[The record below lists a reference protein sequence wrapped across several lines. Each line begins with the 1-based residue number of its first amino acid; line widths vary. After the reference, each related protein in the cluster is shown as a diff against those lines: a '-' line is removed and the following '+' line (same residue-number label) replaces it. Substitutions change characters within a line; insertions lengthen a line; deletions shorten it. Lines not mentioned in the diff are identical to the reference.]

1 MKNDCFARV
10 IVDVSIFFE
19 YSGENIIDSDA
30 AIGFLEQIGNGLQKM
45 SDSERVSLSKSIREL
60 APQYGQRANFVM
72 GLPSNLG
79 ISE

>member
-30 AIGFLEQIGNGLQKM
+30 AIGFLE
-45 SDSERVSLSKSIREL
+45 
-60 APQYGQRANFVM
+60 
-72 GLPSNLG
+72 
-79 ISE
+79 

>member
-10 IVDVSIFFE
+10 IVDVSIFLE

-30 AIGFLEQIGNGLQKM
+30 AIGFLEKIGNELQKM

>member
-10 IVDVSIFFE
+10 IVDVSIFLE

-30 AIGFLEQIGNGLQKM
+30 AIGFLEQIGNELQKM

>member
-30 AIGFLEQIGNGLQKM
+30 AIGFLGQIGNELQKM